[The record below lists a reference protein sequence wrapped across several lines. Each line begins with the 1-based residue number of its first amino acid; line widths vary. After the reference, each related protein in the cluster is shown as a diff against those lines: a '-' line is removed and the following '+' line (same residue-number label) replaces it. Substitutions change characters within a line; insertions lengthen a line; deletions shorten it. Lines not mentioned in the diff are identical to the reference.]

1 MSSIQAEMISGLQA
15 RTDPQA
21 EGYTPEWL
29 ALLSWDLLFVDGEI
43 DRYRVHV
50 QGCYRQWLIFR
61 SSVRQVEGSRRRIEH
76 EYALAP
82 RLDSSWALVP
92 RALLQT
98 AEGPLLVCEDPGGHA
113 LHELAHGRIS
123 IDRFLRLASGAAR
136 ALGQAHGNGLLH
148 RDIKPSNL
156 LEDAEGTVRLTG
168 FGVSVESGSGMP
180 MNIDDSICGTLAYMS
195 PEQAGRGGQQ
205 ADQRS
210 DLYALGMTFYELL
223 TGRLPFE
230 ASDPVEWV
238 YCHVARQPLSPR
250 QFRDSIPL
258 PLAQVILQLIAKNP
272 EDRYQT
278 AFSLEADLRKCLAQW
293 SQFQHLSAFEPS
305 VGDARCRGS
314 EPQFLLT
321 RPLEYQALLAAFNRV
336 AESGLCELV
345 LLSGQA
351 GAGKSTL
358 VRQLHQGLAFSQM
371 LFASGKFDQTAH
383 NSPYASLAQALRS
396 LIMRVLGET
405 AEELQRWRDKL
416 SLAVAGHGRLIA
428 NLVPEIEFILGPQAA
443 GAELP
448 ANETKHLFHY
458 VLQRFLNSFVS
469 PERPLVLFFDDL
481 QWLDDATLS
490 FISAFSTGQ
499 YRNILLVLAYRDSRA
514 DDAAPFGDFI
524 NLLRRSPAKLTEIH
538 VGALDLEAVAQWVA
552 MTLSAEAEL
561 IRPLAELIHEKTAG
575 NPFFVGQLLLTL
587 LEEDLITF
595 DRQNSRWI
603 WDQALIRSHRHAEN
617 VIDLMVER
625 IARLPLETQT
635 VIGQMACIG
644 SSIDSRTLARIGQ
657 GEESVLRAHLAPAIE
672 AGLVVEDH
680 QGFAFYHDRVQESA
694 YDLTPRAA
702 RPAEHAR
709 IARLLIADLDGRGR
723 PDQVF
728 RIAGHLQLTHLQQ
741 LEGAERRLFCGLLIQ
756 AAQQAMESAAV
767 QSAFGYLA
775 AARSLIV
782 DEPWKEHPE
791 LSRELGFIHAQC
803 LILDGQFGL
812 AGQVIDE
819 LLAHVGSNVER
830 AQIYALKVEL
840 QVLACSYQD
849 AAQTAGE
856 GLRMFGIHIPVRID
870 DREVEQRYR
879 FLLGVLGSRSI
890 DSLVELPEMRDLSY
904 EAAMGLMASMIASAS
919 FIDDDLLFVL
929 TCEMVLLSLEYGVC
943 PASTHG
949 LGWFGVAL
957 AHKYGAYEEGTAY
970 ARLARTLV
978 QRHGYV
984 SSESATLVALDQVC
998 VWTQP
1003 LENALEHAR
1012 SAFASSYNAGN
1023 LTMSCYASLH
1033 IVFNQ
1038 LFMSEYLERV
1048 EEEIDKGLDFAGRVR
1063 FKDVEAALLTVRGLV
1078 RAMRRGNLPDSAR
1091 PNELEHL
1098 ANSHDA
1104 RHSAMTPVVFWSWLF
1119 EGIAKYMH
1127 RDFVGA
1133 ALCLER
1139 AAGLAWSTPA
1149 HIHVFDLHF
1158 FSALNLAAGC
1168 RNGDGAV
1175 EVLGR
1180 MAPHLEKLDR
1190 WAELNPHNF
1199 KDKAL
1204 LVRAEVARLQDDGLA
1219 AMSLYEESVTAAANG
1234 GFLHV
1239 QALAHELAGE
1249 FHHVRGLYT
1258 SARSH
1263 YRNARDCYQ
1272 RWGGLGKVAGLEA
1285 RGGMLQAQASLS
1297 RPSISISMGQESLDL
1312 VSVMKA
1318 SQALSEEIV
1327 LDRLIGILL
1336 TNTIIHAGAQHA
1348 LLLLINDEAPQIRAR
1363 GRAYDSG
1370 IATDLSVMTPSAR
1383 HLPLSMLYTVIRTRQ
1398 LIVLDNAMHSHAFA
1412 ADEYFN
1418 EHQVRSVL
1426 CLPLIKQGQV
1436 VGVLYLENN
1445 LAPGVFT
1452 SNRTAV
1458 LELLA
1463 GQAAISLEN
1472 ARLYAELT
1480 EENTRRKAIEAAL
1493 RTSKATLALGQRISQ
1508 SGSFRWDPG
1517 TDEAQWSD
1525 ELFAV
1530 WGLPVTPVAPSLPV
1544 LEKMIHPEDLQAFS
1558 SMLSRALRHSSAFEH
1573 TFRII
1578 RPDGTL
1584 RHIELLGEPDG
1595 EQFFVGVVSDVTE
1608 RKATETALRTA
1619 RAELG
1624 RVSQATTMGELAAS
1638 IAHEINQ
1645 PLASIVSNASASV
1658 RWLNRDVPVVQ
1669 EALAGLGD
1677 IVNDGKRAAGIV
1689 RALQSLA
1696 RQTPI
1701 NREPL
1706 YIADVIQRVVLLTAT
1721 EIEQR
1726 HVLLYKEVSEPQ
1738 LSVEGD
1744 AVQLQQVILNLIM
1757 NAVDAMSD
1765 LHDRPRRLSIT
1776 CDTVTDEYV
1785 VVSIQDNGFGI
1796 DPEHVEHVFDAFF
1809 TTKEKGMGM
1818 GLAICRSIIDA
1829 HGGMLRAFS
1838 GRSGGAVFVFT
1849 LPVVAEVSGVI

>member
-1 MSSIQAEMISGLQA
+1 MSNIQAEMISGLQA
-15 RTDPQA
+15 KAQPQA

-43 DRYRVHV
+43 DRYRVQV
-50 QGCYRQWLIFR
+50 QGCYRQWLVFR
-61 SSVRQVEGSRRRIEH
+61 SSLRQVEGSRRRIEH

-82 RLDSSWALVP
+82 RLEPSWALVP
-92 RALLQT
+92 QALLQT
-98 AEGPLLVCEDPGGHA
+98 AEGPLWVCDDPGGQA
-113 LHELAHGRIS
+113 LHELADGKIS
-123 IDRFLRLASGAAR
+123 IDRFLRLALGAAR
-136 ALGQAHGNGLLH
+136 AVGQAHGNGLLH

-156 LEDAEGTVRLTG
+156 LQDAEGTVRLTG
-168 FGVSVESGSGMP
+168 FGVSVETGSGIP
-180 MNIDDSICGTLAYMS
+180 TNTDDSICGTLAYMP
-195 PEQAGRGGQQ
+195 PEQAGRVGQQ

-230 ASDPVEWV
+230 ASDAVEWV

-250 QFRDSIPL
+250 QFRDSIPV
-258 PLAQVILQLIAKNP
+258 PMAQMILQLIAKNP
-272 EDRYQT
+272 DDRYQT
-278 AFSLEADLRKCLAQW
+278 ACSLEADLRSCLTQW
-293 SQFQHLSAFEPS
+293 SQFQHLSAFEPADS
-305 VGDARCRGS
+305 DRRCRGS

-321 RPLEYQALLAAFNRV
+321 RPVEYQALHAAFNRV
-336 AESGLCELV
+336 AESGLSELV

-358 VRQLHQGLAFSQM
+358 VRQLHQGLASSQM

-405 AEELQRWRDKL
+405 AEELQRWRNRL

-428 NLVPEIEFILGPQAA
+428 NLVPEIEFILGPQA
-443 GAELP
+443 GPELP

-490 FISAFSTGQ
+490 FISGFSDGQ

-514 DDAAPFGDFI
+514 EDSALSGNFI
-524 NLLRRSPAKLTEIH
+524 GQLRRSPARLTEIH
-538 VGALDLEAVAQWVA
+538 VAALDLEAVAQWVA
-552 MTLSAEAEL
+552 MGLSADAAL
-561 IRPLAELIHEKTAG
+561 IRPLAELIHEKTDG
-575 NPFFVGQLLLTL
+575 NPFFVGQLLRTL
-587 LEEDLITF
+587 LEEQLISF
-595 DRQNSRWI
+595 DRQSSQWG

-617 VIDLMVER
+617 VIDLMVAR
-625 IARLPLETQT
+625 IARLPLTTQK
-635 VIGQMACIG
+635 VLGQMACIG
-644 SSIDSRTLARIGQ
+644 SSIDLKTLSQISQ
-657 GEESVLRAHLAPAIE
+657 GEEHVLRADLAPAIE

-694 YDLTPRAA
+694 YQLTPLAA

-709 IARLLIADLDGRGR
+709 IARLLIADLEGRGR

-728 RIAGHLQLTHLQQ
+728 RIAGHLQRIHLQ
-741 LEGAERRLFCGLLIQ
+741 LLDCAEQRLFCGLLIQ

-767 QSAFGYLA
+767 QSAFGYLVD
-775 AARSLIV
+775 ARSLLL
-782 DEPWKEHPE
+782 DEPWHKDPE
-791 LSRELGFIHAQC
+791 LSRELGFTQAQC
-803 LILDGQFGL
+803 LILDGQFGR

-819 LLAHVGSNVER
+819 LLTHVKSHVER

-840 QVLACSYQD
+840 QVLACRYQE

-856 GLRMFGIHIPVRID
+856 GLRLFGIHIPEQVD
-870 DREVEQRYR
+870 AREVEQRYR
-879 FLLGVLGSRSI
+879 FLLEVLGSRSI
-890 DSLVELPEMRDLSY
+890 DSLAELPEMRDRSY

-957 AHKYGAYEEGTAY
+957 AHKYAAYGEGAAY

-978 QRHGYV
+978 QRHGYL

-1003 LENALEHAR
+1003 LEQALGYAR

-1038 LFMSEYLERV
+1038 LFMGEYLERV
-1048 EEEIDKGLDFAGRVR
+1048 EEEIDKGLDFAGHVR
-1063 FKDVEAALLTVRGLV
+1063 FKDVEAALLTVRGLIH
-1078 RAMRRGNLPDSAR
+1078 AMRRGNFADSPRHDQAEQWVDS
-1091 PNELEHL
+1091 P
-1098 ANSHDA
+1098 DA
-1104 RHSAMTPVVFWSWLF
+1104 RNSAMTPVVFWSWLF
-1119 EGIAKYMH
+1119 EGIGKYMH
-1127 RDFVGA
+1127 RDFKGA
-1133 ALCLER
+1133 ALCLET

-1168 RNGDGAV
+1168 RHDDAAGD
-1175 EVLGR
+1175 VLDR
-1180 MAPHLEKLDR
+1180 MTPHLEKIDR

-1204 LVRAEVARLQDDGLA
+1204 LVRAEVARLQGDGLA
-1219 AMSLYEESVTAAANG
+1219 AMTLYEESVTAAANG

-1249 FHHVRGLYT
+1249 FHHVCGLYT

-1272 RWGGLGKVAGLEA
+1272 RWGALGKVAGLEA
-1285 RGGMLQAQASLS
+1285 RGGILRAQASLS

-1348 LLLLINDEAPQIRAR
+1348 LLLLIEDETPQVRAR
-1363 GRAYDSG
+1363 GQVHESG

-1398 LIVLDNAMHSHAFA
+1398 LVVLDNAMHPHVFA
-1412 ADEYFN
+1412 TDEYFD

-1436 VGVLYLENN
+1436 VGALYLENN

-1452 SNRTAV
+1452 SGRTAV

-1480 EENTRRKAIEAAL
+1480 EENTRRRQIEVAL

-1530 WGLPVTPVAPSLPV
+1530 WGLPVAAVAPALPV

-1558 SMLSRALRHSSAFEH
+1558 SMLSRALRDSSAFEH

-1608 RKATETALRTA
+1608 RKTTETALRTA

-1696 RQTPI
+1696 KQTPL

-1706 YIADVIQRVVLLTAT
+1706 YITDVIQQVVLLTAT

-1726 HVLLYKEVSEPQ
+1726 HVLLYKEVREPQ

-1765 LHDRPRRLSIT
+1765 LHDRPRRLAIT
-1776 CDTVTDEYV
+1776 CDTVADEYV
-1785 VVSIQDNGFGI
+1785 VVSIQDNGYGI
-1796 DPEHVEHVFDAFF
+1796 DPEHVERIFDAFF

-1818 GLAICRSIIDA
+1818 GLAICRSIIEA

-1838 GRSGGAVFVFT
+1838 GRSSGAVFVFT
-1849 LPVVAEVSGVI
+1849 LPVVVGR